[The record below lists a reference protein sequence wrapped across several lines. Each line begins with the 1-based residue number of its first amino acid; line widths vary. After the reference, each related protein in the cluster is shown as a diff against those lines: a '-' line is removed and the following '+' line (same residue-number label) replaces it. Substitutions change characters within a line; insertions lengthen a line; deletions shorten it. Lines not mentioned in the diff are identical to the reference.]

1 MYPASLKGLLT
12 RLRSDERGLS
22 TVEYVVLL
30 VLIVA
35 IAVALWN
42 VFGNLL
48 VAKLSSAAKEID
60 QEVATT
66 PSGSDERASETS
78 ASSNIDNASGGA
90 ATGGAAGGGS
100 STAVAE

>member
-1 MYPASLKGLLT
+1 MEAKLKNLIKK
-12 RLRSDERGLS
+12 LREDERGLS

-48 VAKLSSAAKEID
+48 VAKLSGAAKEFD

-66 PSGSDERASETS
+66 VRGDAENNTET
-78 ASSNIDNASGGA
+78 DNAGKIDE
-90 ATGGAAGGGS
+90 ATGTQAQ
-100 STAVAE
+100 

>member
-1 MYPASLKGLLT
+1 MEAKLKNLIT
-12 RLRSDERGLS
+12 KLRSDDRGLS

-48 VAKLSSAAKEID
+48 VGKLSAAATEFD
-60 QEVATT
+60 QEVVT
-66 PSGSDERASETS
+66 SKQGSDEATNEGQ
-78 ASSNIDNASGGA
+78 AGGDIQ
-90 ATGGAAGGGS
+90 TAAGGGGE
-100 STAVAE
+100 AAGAN

>member
-1 MYPASLKGLLT
+1 METKLKNLLKK
-12 RLRSDERGLS
+12 LREDERGLS

-48 VAKLSSAAKEID
+48 VTKLSAAATEFD
-60 QEVATT
+60 QEVVTKAAGSNEETLDKENATEQI
-66 PSGSDERASETS
+66 GSATK
-78 ASSNIDNASGGA
+78 SSN
-90 ATGGAAGGGS
+90 
-100 STAVAE
+100 

>member
-1 MYPASLKGLLT
+1 METKLKNLLQK
-12 RLRSDERGLS
+12 LREDERGLS

-48 VAKLSSAAKEID
+48 VTKLSAAAKEFD
-60 QEVATT
+60 EEVV
-66 PSGSDERASETS
+66 TS
-78 ASSNIDNASGGA
+78 ASGSNEATDTASAGGA
-90 ATGGAAGGGS
+90 IDTAAGPGKKEGN
-100 STAVAE
+100 

>member
-1 MYPASLKGLLT
+1 MHSKLNNLLKK
-12 RLRSDERGLS
+12 LREDERGLS

-48 VAKLSSAAKEID
+48 VTKLSA
-60 QEVATT
+60 
-66 PSGSDERASETS
+66 
-78 ASSNIDNASGGA
+78 A
-90 ATGGAAGGGS
+90 ATEFDEEVVTSKKGSNEGTDEGQAAGDITKAGVGDGQG
-100 STAVAE
+100 APKN